1 MKLNI
6 LQITLLS
13 IILVFEVACQ
23 SDKGQIKTSDHSP
36 IQVELTNE
44 SSRGL
49 SKRELMELAL
59 PGKLAPEGLLR
70 DVSNKEVD
78 LKDFR
83 GKLLVIDF
91 WATYCAPCL
100 KELPK
105 FIEMS
110 KNYDEEQVEF
120 ITISTDDPYDYWK
133 DYVVENNWT
142 NNSYWMGLE
151 NENLIRSFVHSE
163 IEVENELLILE
174 ALPKY
179 VIISKEGEI
188 LLNSN
193 QKPST
198 EAFKEK
204 LETYL
209 QL

>member
-1 MKLNI
+1 MHNTTSLNDI
-6 LQITLLS
+6 
-13 IILVFEVACQ
+13 
-23 SDKGQIKTSDHSP
+23 
-36 IQVELTNE
+36 E
-44 SSRGL
+44 SL
-49 SKRELMELAL
+49 
-59 PGKLAPEGLLR
+59 
-70 DVSNKEVD
+70 
-78 LKDFR
+78 
-83 GKLLVIDF
+83 
-91 WATYCAPCL
+91 L
-100 KELPK
+100 KE
-105 FIEMS
+105 ER
-110 KNYDEEQVEF
+110 
-120 ITISTDDPYDYWK
+120 
-133 DYVVENNWT
+133 
-142 NNSYWMGLE
+142 LE